1 MRVQCFSGAR
11 PRGAICQSWSAL
23 GPLQADSPISAV
35 MLPASPPQCL
45 SPTFIPSPGCRRHHF
60 LFIPGFRSLFS
71 YCVSWLLALQKQS
84 SASLRRLPLKP
95 REGSTWAP
103 LVTVICAQYMG
114 LSQAPPQ
121 ASGPPV
127 GWLPLCW
134 VHTLIQCARVGQPGS
149 FTLEGAWAWQL
160 SENATSFSNI
170 SGEGANETVE
180 VTML

>member
-1 MRVQCFSGAR
+1 MQ
-11 PRGAICQSWSAL
+11 
-23 GPLQADSPISAV
+23 
-35 MLPASPPQCL
+35 
-45 SPTFIPSPGCRRHHF
+45 RRHTY
-60 LFIPGFRSLFS
+60 L
-71 YCVSWLLALQKQS
+71 VSIQEYRYKNVQDTD
-84 SASLRRLPLKP
+84 KID
-95 REGSTWAP
+95 
-103 LVTVICAQYMG
+103 TVICAQYMG

-121 ASGPPV
+121 ATGPPV

-134 VHTLIQCARVGQPGS
+134 VHTLIQCAMVGQPGS